1 MDTVHHSWDWVS
13 RAQMHQYVIIHDS
26 LWVWH
31 GGQNEA
37 HGGTRCC
44 KHWEHVGIIVRVK
57 QGKGHN
63 RLRAQHHGDR
73 ASPWQS
79 CRPQSWQNVTVGLQD
94 FDLWRTHG
102 AGGMGP
108 LQGPCTQDSPEA
120 AVVGVIVFR
129 QQLTQ
134 GPVNDNQ
141 SNSKLA
147 GLIGVSPLSAE

>member
-44 KHWEHVGIIVRVK
+44 KHWEHVGIIVRVN

-63 RLRAQHHGDR
+63 HLRAQHHGR
-73 ASPWQS
+73 QS
-79 CRPQSWQNVTVGLQD
+79 LSLAVMQARVMAECDCGSSGL
-94 FDLWRTHG
+94 
-102 AGGMGP
+102 
-108 LQGPCTQDSPEA
+108 
-120 AVVGVIVFR
+120 
-129 QQLTQ
+129 
-134 GPVNDNQ
+134 
-141 SNSKLA
+141 
-147 GLIGVSPLSAE
+147 

>member
-1 MDTVHHSWDWVS
+1 MVLGEWV
-13 RAQMHQYVIIHDS
+13 
-26 LWVWH
+26 
-31 GGQNEA
+31 
-37 HGGTRCC
+37 
-44 KHWEHVGIIVRVK
+44 
-57 QGKGHN
+57 
-63 RLRAQHHGDR
+63 
-73 ASPWQS
+73 
-79 CRPQSWQNVTVGLQD
+79 
-94 FDLWRTHG
+94 
-102 AGGMGP
+102 P